1 MYTEREPLY
10 SERQRQPRNDI
21 EELYRSWGVF
31 DLLHRTVDQ
40 LPPAW
45 LRILNISRNLLEGKP
60 VPGIRGSN
68 TLRALTERNVKIDYE
83 KLLVTRRW
91 REPTELPS
99 SEIDVRPIETLSEL
113 PKVLPPYL
121 LLADIAPDL
130 FTYKA
135 LSGDLPVSEYR
146 KPKVV
151 MAEKS
156 DIVEELEEVRSIG
169 SSMRQKVY
177 ILQDVSLSMG
187 DSYKLIFAK
196 AVIMAYMV
204 KAYEEHAQIYFRP
217 FAGFAGVRVDC
228 VRPSQFPE
236 LAHYVLAMGRYSD
249 TNIALALQTAI
260 TDIRDIDQLRGDRLT
275 TTEIFLI
282 TDGASHTDIPGTP
295 RNITLHTLHLN
306 DGTEEAFDYA
316 YGGYSYKAYVARIA
330 ELAQTSKTF
339 TEINTSSLR
348 FPPADKETWLLKEEV
363 GKLEQE
369 LSSKD
374 LGNAKNDTDL
384 NNRIKKAKQMST
396 AYKKMY
402 GDRHGLKDTERKAK
416 KMEFRLSPKGVK
428 QAIKDA
434 LSSRRSTL
442 KRLKGIKT
450 SRNPQ
455 QSGTLFDFRIK
466 RDKFE

>member
-1 MYTEREPLY
+1 MFTEQEPVH
-10 SERQRQPRNDI
+10 SERVRQPRNDL
-21 EELYRSWGVF
+21 EKLYKSWGVF

-45 LRILNISRNLLEGKP
+45 LQILNISRNLLEGKP

-83 KLLVTRRW
+83 KRLVTRRW

-99 SEIDVRPIETLSEL
+99 SEIYVRPIEALSEL

-135 LSGDLPVSEYR
+135 LSGNLPVAEYQ
-146 KPKVV
+146 KPKVI

-156 DIVEELEEVRSIG
+156 DIVEELEEVNRIG

-196 AVIMAYMV
+196 AVIMAYMA

-217 FAGFAGVRVDC
+217 FAGSTGDRVDC

-236 LAHYVLAMGRYSD
+236 LADYVLKMHLYSD
-249 TNIALALQTAI
+249 TNIAFALQTTIA
-260 TDIRDIDQLRGDRLT
+260 DIRDIDQLQGDRLA

-282 TDGASHTDIPGTP
+282 TDGASHSGIPRMP
-295 RNITLHTLHLN
+295 RNITLHTLRLN
-306 DGTEEAFDYA
+306 DGTEEVFDYE
-316 YGGYSYKAYVARIA
+316 YGVYSRDVYVARIA
-330 ELAQTSKTF
+330 ELAKSSKTL

-348 FPPADKETWLLKEEV
+348 LPPADKEAWLLKEEV
-363 GKLEQE
+363 DKLEQE
-369 LSSKD
+369 FQSREFRD
-374 LGNAKNDTDL
+374 IQNDRQFNERL
-384 NNRIKKAKQMST
+384 KKAREMSA
-396 AYKKMY
+396 AYRKMY
-402 GDRHGLKDTERKAK
+402 AHRHGLKDTEQRAK

-434 LSSRRSTL
+434 LSSRRFTL
-442 KRLKGIKT
+442 KRLKGIKK

-455 QSGTLFDFRIK
+455 LSGTLFDFRIK
-466 RDKFE
+466 RDESK